1 MTASNQT
8 SNKKNPEGRRVGLII
23 VNTGNG
29 KGKTTAAMGT
39 AFRAVGVGFKVKM
52 IQFIKGSWDYGELHS
67 AKKLGFEIIPMG
79 EGFTWE
85 TKDRERD
92 IAVAW
97 RTWETCRD
105 AIEKHEHDLL
115 IFDEIT
121 TPSRTAIR
129 REGRDRSAQEEARR
143 HAHHPHGP
151 TRTDLVDIADL
162 SPRCARSSIPSI
174 AASTPSAAS
183 STETGRATTEV
194 AARRCGLSVAPV

>member
-1 MTASNQT
+1 MSTT
-8 SNKKNPEGRRVGLII
+8 DTKKFPKGRRHGLII

-29 KGKTTAAMGT
+29 KGKTTAALGT

-67 AKKLGFEIIPMG
+67 AAQLGFEIVPMG

-97 RTWETCRD
+97 KTWESCRD

-115 IFDEIT
+115 IFDEINNAVAYGYLDIEVVLEALRKKPEDMHIILT
-121 TPSRTAIR
+121 
-129 REGRDRSAQEEARR
+129 GRD
-143 HAHHPHGP
+143 AHPDLIALA
-151 TRTDLVDIADL
+151 DLV
-162 SPRCARSSIPSI
+162 
-174 AASTPSAAS
+174 
-183 STETGRATTEV
+183 TEMREIKHPFHRGIYAQR
-194 AARRCGLSVAPV
+194 GI